1 MNPMNRLAP
10 AYQNQKHDSSVTL
23 TEDASPLLPLRKKN
37 AGTAEQSWIIN
48 LEYPDQLS
56 TVVSIPPFCRRNVP
70 VPPLESPSEPPAAKP
85 NISGSLR
92 TKKNKR
98 TSKLNPLSSAS
109 YTNKVHAISNKY
121 KLDGDECQFNKRDAV
136 NAIIHYTKAID
147 MCLSPCPK
155 ILERYDKVNCLF
167 GRLNDPA
174 TGSRADAPSY
184 CNIQPCAP
192 PQELFVL
199 RARAR
204 ICTGDYKGAWDDC
217 DVVLGRLFEH
227 LAAGDAYGD
236 SLQHDSLDEDIS
248 ALVHRAFVRRQLGD
262 IRGALADYQLL
273 QLKLSTSPGNEC
285 QKECTISEQE
295 FKTSRR
301 RMKLETERGLRIS
314 SRLISKQL
322 KDEEYGDLSHHVDRK
337 QFSVFREHRINFFTL
352 QDSYPNSDSEE
363 WERIHLTHQLHNRL
377 INLLYH
383 TLLPGIMKWRENNG
397 FDFDR
402 RDRDKEWTWDSIGD
416 PKLSDTA
423 TSLSRLIRVH
433 DSGTN
438 PGIRS
443 LFRLLGGYQ
452 AIYEVGIH
460 PSNVH
465 LFLPILAAS
474 VSVSCDADELGC
486 NTLEMS
492 FGCRLQQLIEAS
504 FIGTSGFDVEHEMT
518 EFIAPLAFRLL
529 DACFN
534 DEACLDTVF
543 RECDSDSKALLV
555 WGPVLRRIVDL
566 LGELAN
572 DFHAENGKRIVYEDL
587 PRAAP
592 VAVVLVLQ
600 ILCKIVCFTCTGAGI
615 KLLSNTGIEVKAVF
629 TNMASW
635 LTLSPMLLDGERIV
649 EPVCRSFQ
657 TLLDDVYDTSGMSET
672 LYQIMDAFSQI
683 RGSEEE
689 YQEHLLALVN
699 ACAIQVQETLVK
711 TK

>member
-10 AYQNQKHDSSVTL
+10 AYQNQKRDSSLTL

-37 AGTAEQSWIIN
+37 AAIAEQSWIIN

-56 TVVSIPPFCRRNVP
+56 TVVSIPPSYRRNVP
-70 VPPLESPSEPPAAKP
+70 TPPLPAPSEPPATKTSSSA
-85 NISGSLR
+85 SLR
-92 TKKNKR
+92 TTKD
-98 TSKLNPLSSAS
+98 KLTFKLKPLSSVS

-121 KLDGDECQFNKRDAV
+121 KLDGDECLFNKRDAV
-136 NAIIHYTKAID
+136 NAVLHYTKAID
-147 MCLSPCPK
+147 TCLSPSPK
-155 ILERYDKVNCLF
+155 MLERYDRVNCLL
-167 GRLNDPA
+167 GRSND
-174 TGSRADAPSY
+174 GSRADAPPE
-184 CNIQPCAP
+184 CIIQPCAP
-192 PQELFVL
+192 PQELFIL
-199 RARAR
+199 RARAKV
-204 ICTGDYKGAWDDC
+204 CTGDYKGAWDDC

-227 LAAGDAYGD
+227 LAAGDAYGN
-236 SLQHDSLDEDIS
+236 SLQHDSLVDTMS
-248 ALVHRAFVRRQLGD
+248 ALFQRAFVRRQLGD

-273 QLKLSTSPGNEC
+273 QLKLSISPANEC
-285 QKECTISEQE
+285 RKECAISEQE
-295 FKTSRR
+295 FETSRW

-337 QFSVFREHRINFFTL
+337 HFSVFREHRINFFTL
-352 QDSYPNSDSEE
+352 KDSYPNSDSEE
-363 WERIHLTHQLHNRL
+363 WERIHLTHQLHSRL
-377 INLLYH
+377 VNLLYH
-383 TLLPGIMKWRENNG
+383 TLLPGIIQWRENNG

-402 RDRDKEWTWDSIGD
+402 EGREQEWTWDSIGILD
-416 PKLSDTA
+416 PKLSDIS

-433 DSGTN
+433 DSDTN

-452 AIYEVGIH
+452 AIYEVGID

-474 VSVSCDADELGC
+474 VSASCDVEEIGC

-492 FGCRLQQLIEAS
+492 FGCRMQQLIEAS
-504 FIGTSGFDVEHEMT
+504 FIGTCGFDVEHEMT

-543 RECDSDSKALLV
+543 RECDSDSKALQV
-555 WGPVLRRIVDL
+555 WGLVLRRLVDL

-572 DFHAENGKRIVYEDL
+572 DFHAENGENAVYEDL

-592 VAVVLVLQ
+592 VAVVLVMQ
-600 ILCKIVCFTCTGAGI
+600 ILCKIVCFTCTGEGI
-615 KLLSNTGIEVKAVF
+615 KLLSNAGVELKAVF
-629 TNMASW
+629 TNLAAW
-635 LTLSPMLLDGERIV
+635 LTLSPILLDGEHIV
-649 EPVCRSFQ
+649 EPVCRSFR
-657 TLLDDVYDTSGMSET
+657 TLLDEVDDPSDMSET
-672 LYQIMDAFSQI
+672 LYQIIDAFAQI
-683 RGSEEE
+683 RESEEE

-699 ACAIQVQETLVK
+699 ACAIQVEKTLVK